1 MNVGSL
7 SVRSAYLAALDPECL
22 LPARAAV
29 GLRELLGTAA
39 GPGGSLTELIAEV
52 SDWSDAERRQFEAV
66 AAMAATS
73 GDRASVA
80 RHAILGCAPLS
91 LRSGA
96 WLQWLVGMAQAD
108 DPVALRAL
116 GLYAG
121 DAGVGHPH
129 ASRGAAYLKLMN
141 SQRVARYAEPAGN
154 LVNDQRIRDAAFAL
168 PAVLLLMS
176 RLPDHFDAELIG
188 ADLCLRVVGLL
199 PGLSAARVLV
209 SADWAAIDSRTSRVD
224 ALPPPL
230 TLAREVADGWP
241 DRQDRVRLGFRW
253 AFAALRGWNDWLRQ
267 DVRAALDPACD
278 MADLIRA
285 RAAEGAVYHHGVDLG
300 GHDLSE
306 VLSSARQDPGRLLQ
320 SLAKSNLV
328 RPGDSARSPFV
339 TNLIG
344 ECGPMFRVFSEAD
357 VEVIRRWIDGL
368 GRPVARAG
376 AGAPG
381 GECHYAL
388 PSLTSQPDSPTQ
400 GSPSDL
406 RDAFTRLL
414 GREDTPALRTWARRY
429 VCGWLDR
436 PPSEV
441 DESIPTLPPDWN
453 TAGLRPWLA
462 AEHRRHEREFDETAT
477 LPLPSREALVDSTL
491 QLAPLTL
498 IDGAWLRGFTDYELA
513 SSATGFGLFETF
525 WDELGNGETTLNHPL
540 IFRAL
545 LSEMDVDLPPTASPE
560 FARCLL
566 MRDES
571 FRLPVYWLSLGRFP
585 RTCLP
590 EVLGMNL
597 AMELSGVGGSYRRAR
612 IALAAHGFSTRFV
625 DIHNTIDNIASGHT
639 AWAADAIHSYM
650 TSLPGAAVN
659 QVWAR
664 VRLGFR
670 SLSPPGRS

>member
-1 MNVGSL
+1 
-7 SVRSAYLAALDPECL
+7 VRSAYLAALDPECL
-22 LPARAAV
+22 LPAQAAAA
-29 GLRELLGTAA
+29 LRELLGTAP
-39 GPGGSLTELIAEV
+39 GPGRSLTELIAEV
-52 SDWSDAERRQFEAV
+52 SEWSVAERRQFEAL
-66 AAMAATS
+66 AARAATS

-121 DAGVGHPH
+121 DVGVGHPH
-129 ASRGAAYLKLMN
+129 ASRGAAYLRLMN
-141 SQRVARYAEPAGN
+141 SQRVASYAEPAGN
-154 LVNDQRIRDAAFAL
+154 LVNDQRIRDAAFTL

-176 RLPDHFDAELIG
+176 RLPDHFDAELVG

-199 PGLSAARVLV
+199 PALSAARAVV
-209 SADWAAIDSRTSRVD
+209 SADWSAIDSRTSRVE
-224 ALPPPL
+224 ALPAPL
-230 TLAREVADGWP
+230 ALAREVADGWP

-253 AFAALRGWNDWLRQ
+253 AFAALSGWNDWLRQ
-267 DVRAALDPACD
+267 DVRAALDPAFD
-278 MADLIRA
+278 MAGLIRL

-306 VLSSARQDPGRLLQ
+306 LLSMARQEPGQLLHA
-320 SLAKSNLV
+320 LARSTLV

-339 TNLIG
+339 TNLMG
-344 ECGPMFRVFSEAD
+344 ESGPMFRVFSAAD

-381 GECHYAL
+381 GECRYAM
-388 PSLTSQPDSPTQ
+388 PSLTRQPGGPAQ
-400 GSPSDL
+400 GGPRDL
-406 RDAFTRLL
+406 REAFTRLL
-414 GREDTPALRTWARRY
+414 GREDTPALRAWAQRY
-429 VCGWLDR
+429 VRGWLDR
-436 PPSEV
+436 APTEV

-453 TAGLRPWLA
+453 AAGLRPWLA
-462 AEHRRHEREFDETAT
+462 AEHRRHEREFDQTAA
-477 LPLPSREALVDSTL
+477 LPLPGRDALVDATV

-513 SSATGFGLFETF
+513 GSATGFGLFETF
-525 WDELGNGETTLNHPL
+525 WDELGNGETALNHPL

-545 LSEMDVDLPPTASPE
+545 LSEMGVDLPPTASPE
-560 FARCLL
+560 FARCQLF
-566 MRDES
+566 RDES

-612 IALAAHGFSTRFV
+612 IALAAYGFSTRFV

-639 AWAADAIHSYM
+639 AWAADAIHSYIA
-650 TSLPGAAVN
+650 SLPGAAAN
-659 QVWAR
+659 QAWAR
-664 VRLGFR
+664 VRVGFR
-670 SLSPPGRS
+670 SLSPPGSRPAA